1 MFLSQPARDGVKKLL
16 NYVESYNIFPELRN
30 IKTDHNALRLTVKTT
45 VLKSMEMRADS
56 ERGLQISVKGTYFNF
71 SFL

>member
-1 MFLSQPARDGVKKLL
+1 MHCD
-16 NYVESYNIFPELRN
+16 YVV
-30 IKTDHNALRLTVKTT
+30 TVKTT
-45 VLKSMEMRADS
+45 VLKTVEMQADS